1 VREFLDE
8 TARYLWA
15 NLVPIPDAGLLVRSH
30 WKRGDTLFS
39 VSGLPLCEDAVPV
52 EVTPYACGRYADWR
66 ARSQNT
72 IRRELAVLQAAIN
85 YAHRNGRITR
95 AVAVTLPA
103 KPPSKERWLT
113 KREASLLLRASR
125 TEKARLYLPIFIL
138 LGLYT
143 GRRKEALRWPQ
154 VNLGA
159 GLIDF
164 EVAGRQRTNKKRG
177 KVPIPRKLLSHLKRA
192 RRRGSDLGYVLHIN
206 GEPIGD
212 INKGFA
218 AACRRAGI
226 EGVTPHT
233 LRHTAATWL
242 MQKGVDLWQA
252 SGFLAM
258 SEKNARRSV
267 RSSPP
272 GVHAGS
278 GRGHREKH
286 SAEFPRNTVMFPMRS
301 WVLSHQTTRKSAP

>member
-1 VREFLDE
+1 M
-8 TARYLWA
+8 
-15 NLVPIPDAGLLVRSH
+15 
-30 WKRGDTLFS
+30 
-39 VSGLPLCEDAVPV
+39 
-52 EVTPYACGRYADWR
+52 
-66 ARSQNT
+66 
-72 IRRELAVLQAAIN
+72 
-85 YAHRNGRITR
+85 
-95 AVAVTLPA
+95 
-103 KPPSKERWLT
+103 T

-125 TEKARLYLPIFIL
+125 TEKARLYLPLFIL
-138 LGLYT
+138 LGLYI
-143 GRRKEALRWPQ
+143 GRRKEAILSLRWPQ

-212 INKGFA
+212 IKKGFA

-258 SEKNARRSV
+258 SEKTLV
-267 RSSPP
+267 E
-272 GVHAGS
+272 VY
-278 GRGHREKH
+278 GHHHPEFMREA
-286 SAEFPRNTVMFPMRS
+286 AEAIG
-301 WVLSHQTTRKSAP
+301 KSIPQNFRVIR